1 MVRTLRKIGEIF
13 EDLEG
18 GPAITAMN
26 EVYLNLDS
34 IEKLDALESAI
45 SSLLDE
51 QENILSRIKQ
61 EERLADDEVPKNVL
75 SLIKEEF
82 YEEGNNDE

>member
-26 EVYLNLDS
+26 EVYL
-34 IEKLDALESAI
+34 KLDALESAI

-61 EERLADDEVPKNVL
+61 EERLADDEVPENVL
-75 SLIKEEF
+75 SLRKEEF

>member
-51 QENILSRIKQ
+51 
-61 EERLADDEVPKNVL
+61 
-75 SLIKEEF
+75 
-82 YEEGNNDE
+82 